1 MKRILKQLCLL
12 WMALCLPVSTLWASS
27 ALAEA
32 SRKGTITFDKVKPGA
47 TISLKN
53 QFGNIALLPWDKK
66 ELRLEFELKVMAK
79 NKAQA
84 EEILKGMDIVKR
96 RFLEMGGL
104 RVGPKSLYQTNT
116 DQANEASVV
125 YSLELQGADGGS
137 NEERKIE
144 STWTVYIPK
153 EKFALIV
160 ANRFGGVYIKDN
172 AYKSISAHVKF
183 GVLLCGSLQTDEQKC
198 ELKVEHGSLTL
209 TDCKTANVQAK
220 FSSVEI
226 VRCANLALNVQ
237 HHELVSIGT
246 CTDLNLKSEFCDVT
260 LDQAHNATVSLQH
273 SKLNAKAVRNLNG
286 SLHHSDIHIKEVA
299 ETLSIPS
306 AEHSAITASI
316 VSAKDFKSA
325 TANVQFGAIILQI
338 PKELEATYQL
348 ENEHGAI
355 VIDKG
360 FKTLN
365 HTANEEM
372 FIHSYTGSIGKA
384 NASARIKL
392 TGAHSVISLT
402 YRSEHR
408 EEGESRADRFLKE
421 EL

>member
-12 WMALCLPVSTLWASS
+12 WMALCLPASTLWASS

-32 SRKGTITFDKVKPGA
+32 SRKGTITFDKVKSGA
-47 TISLKN
+47 TVKLEN
-53 QFGNIALLPWDKK
+53 QFGNITLVPWDKK
-66 ELRLEFELKVMAK
+66 DLRLEFELIVMAK
-79 NKAQA
+79 EKAQA
-84 EEILKGMDIVKR
+84 EEILKGMDIEKKA
-96 RFLEMGGL
+96 FLEMGRL

-116 DQANEASVV
+116 DQAHEASVV

-153 EKFALIV
+153 AKFALII
-160 ANRFGGVYIKDN
+160 ANRFGNVNIPDYACK
-172 AYKSISAHVKF
+172 ALSAHVKF
-183 GVLLCGSLQTDEQKC
+183 GALQCGNLQTDEQKC

-220 FSSVEI
+220 FSSVKI

-246 CTDLNLKSEFCDVT
+246 CTDLNLKSEFSGVT
-260 LDQAHNATVSLQH
+260 LDQAHNATVNLQH
-273 SKLNAKAVRNLNG
+273 SGLKAKAVRNLNG
-286 SLHHSDIHIKEVA
+286 SLRHSAIDIKEVA

-306 AEHSAITASI
+306 AEHSAITTSI

-325 TANVQFGAIILQI
+325 TADVQFGAISLQI

-348 ENEHGAI
+348 ENKFGVI
-355 VIDKG
+355 DIDKG
-360 FKTLN
+360 IKTLN
-365 HTANEEM
+365 HTATEKR
-372 FIHSYTGSIGKA
+372 FFQSCTGSIGKA
-384 NASARIKL
+384 DASARIKL
-392 TGAHSVISLT
+392 TGTHSTISLA
-402 YRSEHR
+402 H
-408 EEGESRADRFLKE
+408 
-421 EL
+421 

>member
-12 WMALCLPVSTLWASS
+12 WMALCLPASTLWASS

-47 TISLKN
+47 TVKLDN
-53 QFGNIALLPWDKK
+53 RFGNITLVPWDKK
-66 ELRLEFELKVMAK
+66 DLRLDFELKVMAK
-79 NKAQA
+79 NKTQA

-160 ANRFGGVYIKDN
+160 ANHFGNVNIPDY
-172 AYKSISAHVKF
+172 ACKSLSAHVKF
-183 GVLLCGSLQTDEQKC
+183 GSLLCGSLQTDEQKC
-198 ELKVEHGSLTL
+198 DLMVEHGSLKL

-220 FSSVEI
+220 FSSVDI
-226 VRCANLALNVQ
+226 TRCTNLVLNVQ
-237 HHELVSIGT
+237 HAEQVSIGT
-246 CTDLNLKSEFCDVT
+246 CTDLNLVCAFSDVT
-260 LDQAHNATVSLQH
+260 LDQAQNATVSLQH
-273 SKLNAKAVRNLNG
+273 SGLKAKAVRNLNG
-286 SLHHSDIHIKEVA
+286 SLRHSAIDIKEVA

-306 AEHSAITASI
+306 AEHSAIAASI

-325 TANVQFGAIILQI
+325 TANAQFGAISLQI

-348 ENEHGAI
+348 ENKFGVI
-355 VIDKG
+355 DIDKG
-360 FKTLN
+360 IKTLN
-365 HTANEEM
+365 HTATEKR
-372 FIHSYTGSIGKA
+372 FFQSCTGSIGKA

-392 TGAHSVISLT
+392 TGTHSAISLT
-402 YRSEHR
+402 Q
-408 EEGESRADRFLKE
+408 K
-421 EL
+421 

>member
-12 WMALCLPVSTLWASS
+12 WMALCLPASTLWASS

-79 NKAQA
+79 EKAQA

-96 RFLEMGGL
+96 AFLEMGGL
-104 RVGPKSLYQTNT
+104 RFKEGSKSLYQTNT
-116 DQANEASVV
+116 DQAYEASVV

-144 STWTVYIPK
+144 SHWTVYIPK
-153 EKFALIV
+153 AKFALIV
-160 ANRFGGVYIKDN
+160 ANRFGNVNIPDYACK
-172 AYKSISAHVKF
+172 ALSAHVKF
-183 GVLLCGSLQTDEQKC
+183 GALQCGSLQTDEQKC
-198 ELKVEHGSLTL
+198 ELKAEHGSLKL

-237 HHELVSIGT
+237 HAEQVSIGT
-246 CTDLNLKSEFCDVT
+246 CTDLNLVCEFSGVT

-273 SKLNAKAVRNLNG
+273 SGLEAKAVRNLNG
-286 SLHHSDIHIKEVA
+286 SLRHSAIDIKELT

-306 AEHSAITASI
+306 AGHSAIAASI

-325 TANVQFGAIILQI
+325 TADAQFGAISLRI

-348 ENEHGAI
+348 ENEFGVI
-355 VIDKG
+355 DIDKG
-360 FKTLN
+360 IKTLN
-365 HTANEEM
+365 HTATEKK
-372 FIHSYTGSIGKA
+372 FIQSCTGSIRKA

-392 TGAHSVISLT
+392 TGTHSAISLT
-402 YRSEHR
+402 Q
-408 EEGESRADRFLKE
+408 K
-421 EL
+421 

>member
-12 WMALCLPVSTLWASS
+12 WMALCLPASTLWASS

-47 TISLKN
+47 TVSLKN

-66 ELRLEFELKVMAK
+66 ELRLDFEFKALAK
-79 NKAQA
+79 DKSQA
-84 EEILKGMDIVKR
+84 ESILKNMSIEKKEGS
-96 RFLEMGGL
+96 G
-104 RVGPKSLYQTNT
+104 
-116 DQANEASVV
+116 V
-125 YSLELQGADGGS
+125 YSLELLGTDGGS

-160 ANRFGGVYIKDN
+160 ANRFGNVNIPDYACK
-172 AYKSISAHVKF
+172 ALSAHVKF
-183 GVLLCGSLQTDEQKC
+183 GSLLCGSLQTDEQKC

-209 TDCKTANVQAK
+209 TDCKTANVHAL
-220 FSSVEI
+220 FSTVDI
-226 VRCANLALNVQ
+226 TRCTNLVLNVQ
-237 HHELVSIGT
+237 HAEQVSIGT
-246 CTDLNLKSEFCDVT
+246 CTDLNLVCEFSGVT
-260 LDQAHNATVSLQH
+260 LDQAQNATVSLQH
-273 SKLNAKAVRNLNG
+273 SKLNAKAVSNLNG
-286 SLHHSDIHIKEVA
+286 SLHHSAIDIKEVA

-325 TANVQFGAIILQI
+325 TANAQFGAISLQI
-338 PKELEATYQL
+338 PKELEATYQF
-348 ENEHGAI
+348 ENKFG
-355 VIDKG
+355 VIDIGKG
-360 FKTLN
+360 IKTLN

-372 FIHSYTGSIGKA
+372 FIQSYTGSIGKA
-384 NASARIKL
+384 DASARIKL

-402 YRSEHR
+402 Q
-408 EEGESRADRFLKE
+408 K
-421 EL
+421 

>member
-12 WMALCLPVSTLWASS
+12 WMALCLPASTLWASS

-32 SRKGTITFDKVKPGA
+32 SRKGTITFDKVKSGA

-53 QFGNIALLPWDKK
+53 KFGNITLVPWDKK
-66 ELRLEFELKVMAK
+66 DLRLEFEFKALAK
-79 NKAQA
+79 EKAQV
-84 EEILKGMDIVKR
+84 EEALNDMDIVKS
-96 RFLEMGGL
+96 
-104 RVGPKSLYQTNT
+104 V
-116 DQANEASVV
+116 ASGA
-125 YSLELQGADGGS
+125 YSLELQVTEGGS
-137 NEERKIE
+137 NEMRKIE
-144 STWTVYIPK
+144 SHWTVYIPK

-160 ANRFGGVYIKDN
+160 ANRFGNVNIPDYACK
-172 AYKSISAHVKF
+172 ALSAHVKF

-220 FSSVEI
+220 FSSVKI
-226 VRCANLALNVQ
+226 VRCANLVLNVQ
-237 HHELVSIGT
+237 HSEQVSIGT
-246 CTDLNLKSEFCDVT
+246 CTDLNLVCKFSGVT
-260 LDQAHNATVSLQH
+260 LDQAQNATVSLQH

-325 TANVQFGAIILQI
+325 TANAQFGAIILQI

-348 ENEHGAI
+348 ENKFGAI
-355 VIDKG
+355 DIDKG
-360 FKTLN
+360 IKTLN
-365 HTANEEM
+365 HTATEKR
-372 FIHSYTGSIGKA
+372 FFQSCTGSIGKA
-384 NASARIKL
+384 DASSRIKL
-392 TGAHSVISLT
+392 TGTHSAISLT
-402 YRSEHR
+402 H
-408 EEGESRADRFLKE
+408 
-421 EL
+421 

>member
-12 WMALCLPVSTLWASS
+12 WMALCLPASTLWASS

-53 QFGNIALLPWDKK
+53 KFGNITLVPWDKK
-66 ELRLEFELKVMAK
+66 DLRLEFEFKALAK
-79 NKAQA
+79 EKAQV
-84 EEILKGMDIVKR
+84 EEALNDMDIVKS
-96 RFLEMGGL
+96 
-104 RVGPKSLYQTNT
+104 V
-116 DQANEASVV
+116 ASGA
-125 YSLELQGADGGS
+125 YSLELQVTEGGS

-220 FSSVEI
+220 FSSVKI

-273 SKLNAKAVRNLNG
+273 SKLNAKAVSNLNG

-306 AEHSAITASI
+306 AEHSEITASI

-325 TANVQFGAIILQI
+325 TADVQFGAIILQI

-365 HTANEEM
+365 HTATEEM
-372 FIHSYTGSIGKA
+372 FIQSCTGSIGKA
-384 NASARIKL
+384 DASARIKL

-402 YRSEHR
+402 Q
-408 EEGESRADRFLKE
+408 K
-421 EL
+421 

>member
-1 MKRILKQLCLL
+1 MSI
-12 WMALCLPVSTLWASS
+12 
-27 ALAEA
+27 E
-32 SRKGTITFDKVKPGA
+32 
-47 TISLKN
+47 
-53 QFGNIALLPWDKK
+53 KK
-66 ELRLEFELKVMAK
+66 E
-79 NKAQA
+79 
-84 EEILKGMDIVKR
+84 GS
-96 RFLEMGGL
+96 G
-104 RVGPKSLYQTNT
+104 
-116 DQANEASVV
+116 V

-286 SLHHSDIHIKEVA
+286 SLRHSAIDIKELT
-299 ETLSIPS
+299 ETLSIPL
-306 AEHSAITASI
+306 AEHSAIAASI

-325 TANVQFGAIILQI
+325 TANAQFGAISLRI
-338 PKELEATYQL
+338 PKELEATYLL
-348 ENEHGAI
+348 EHEFGVIA
-355 VIDKG
+355 IDKG
-360 FKTLN
+360 IKTLN
-365 HTANEEM
+365 HTSTEEM
-372 FIHSYTGSIGKA
+372 SFQSCTGSMGKA
-384 NASARIKL
+384 DASSRIKL
-392 TGAHSVISLT
+392 TGTHSAISLMQ
-402 YRSEHR
+402 
-408 EEGESRADRFLKE
+408 K
-421 EL
+421 

>member
-12 WMALCLPVSTLWASS
+12 WMALCLPASTLWASS

-32 SRKGTITFDKVKPGA
+32 SRKGTITFDKVKSGA
-47 TISLKN
+47 TVRLEN

-79 NKAQA
+79 EKAQA

-96 RFLEMGGL
+96 KFLEMGRL
-104 RVGPKSLYQTNT
+104 RVGQKSLYQTNT

-125 YSLELQGADGGS
+125 YSLELLGTDGGS

-198 ELKVEHGSLTL
+198 ELKVEHGSLKL

-220 FSSVEI
+220 FSSVKI

-260 LDQAHNATVSLQH
+260 LDQAQNATVSLQH

-286 SLHHSDIHIKEVA
+286 SLHHSGIHIKEVA

-325 TANVQFGAIILQI
+325 TANAQFGFISLQI

-402 YRSEHR
+402 Q
-408 EEGESRADRFLKE
+408 K
-421 EL
+421 

>member
-12 WMALCLPVSTLWASS
+12 WMALCLPASTLWASS

-144 STWTVYIPK
+144 SHWTVYIPK
-153 EKFALIV
+153 AKFALIV
-160 ANRFGGVYIKDN
+160 ANRFGNINIPDYACKTIQ
-172 AYKSISAHVKF
+172 AHVKF
-183 GVLLCGSLQTDEQKC
+183 GALECGNLQTDEQKC
-198 ELKVEHGSLTL
+198 ELKAEHGSLKL
-209 TDCKTANVQAK
+209 TNCKTANVQAN
-220 FSSVEI
+220 FSSVDI
-226 VRCANLALNVQ
+226 TRCTNLVLNVQ
-237 HHELVSIGT
+237 HAEQVSIGT
-246 CTDLNLKSEFCDVT
+246 CTDLNLVCEFSGVT
-260 LDQAHNATVSLQH
+260 LDQAQNATVSLQH
-273 SKLNAKAVRNLNG
+273 SGLKAKAVRNLNG
-286 SLHHSDIHIKEVA
+286 SLRHSAIDIKEVA

-325 TANVQFGAIILQI
+325 TANAQFGAISLQI
-338 PKELEATYQL
+338 PKELEATYLL
-348 ENEHGAI
+348 EHEFGVIA
-355 VIDKG
+355 IDKG
-360 FKTLN
+360 IKTLN
-365 HTANEEM
+365 HTSTEEM
-372 FIHSYTGSIGKA
+372 SFQSCTGSIGKA
-384 NASARIKL
+384 GASSRIKL
-392 TGAHSVISLT
+392 TGTHSAISLMQ
-402 YRSEHR
+402 
-408 EEGESRADRFLKE
+408 K
-421 EL
+421 

>member
-12 WMALCLPVSTLWASS
+12 WMALCLPASTLWASS

-79 NKAQA
+79 EKAQA

-144 STWTVYIPK
+144 SHWTVYIPK
-153 EKFALIV
+153 AKFALIV
-160 ANRFGGVYIKDN
+160 ANRFGNVNIPDYACK
-172 AYKSISAHVKF
+172 ALSAHVKF
-183 GVLLCGSLQTDEQKC
+183 GALQCGSLQTDEQKC
-198 ELKVEHGSLTL
+198 ELKVEHGSLKL
-209 TDCKTANVQAK
+209 TNSKTANVQAK
-220 FSSVEI
+220 FSSVDI
-226 VRCANLALNVQ
+226 TRCTNLVLNVQ
-237 HHELVSIGT
+237 HAEQVSIGT
-246 CTDLNLKSEFCDVT
+246 CTDLNLVCEFSGVT
-260 LDQAHNATVSLQH
+260 LDQAQNATVSLQH

-286 SLHHSDIHIKEVA
+286 SLRHSAIDIKEVA
-299 ETLSIPS
+299 ETLSIPL
-306 AEHSAITASI
+306 AEHSAIAASI

-325 TANVQFGAIILQI
+325 TANAQFGAISLLI
-338 PKELEATYQL
+338 PKELEATYLL
-348 ENEHGAI
+348 EHEFGVIA
-355 VIDKG
+355 IDKG
-360 FKTLN
+360 IKTLN
-365 HTANEEM
+365 HTSTEEM
-372 FIHSYTGSIGKA
+372 SFQSCTGSIGKA

-392 TGAHSVISLT
+392 TGTHSTISLA
-402 YRSEHR
+402 H
-408 EEGESRADRFLKE
+408 
-421 EL
+421 

>member
-12 WMALCLPVSTLWASS
+12 WMALCLPASTLWASS

-79 NKAQA
+79 DKSQA
-84 EEILKGMDIVKR
+84 ESILKNMSIEKKEGS
-96 RFLEMGGL
+96 G
-104 RVGPKSLYQTNT
+104 
-116 DQANEASVV
+116 V

-198 ELKVEHGSLTL
+198 ELKVEHGSLKL

-260 LDQAHNATVSLQH
+260 LDQAQNATVSLQH

-286 SLHHSDIHIKEVA
+286 SLHHSGIHIKEVA

-325 TANVQFGAIILQI
+325 TANVQFGAISLQI

-348 ENEHGAI
+348 ENKFGVI
-355 VIDKG
+355 DIDKG
-360 FKTLN
+360 IKTLN
-365 HTANEEM
+365 HTATEKR
-372 FIHSYTGSIGKA
+372 FFQSCTGSIGKA

-392 TGAHSVISLT
+392 TGTHSVIALT
-402 YRSEHR
+402 Q
-408 EEGESRADRFLKE
+408 K
-421 EL
+421 